1 MTSWGEVFVADLA
14 SFSPSS
20 DEEEEKVEALK
31 SFPQQRENG
40 HQSLCFTFPHLQSRS
55 NKNDNLLF

>member
-14 SFSPSS
+14 SFSPSTG
-20 DEEEEKVEALK
+20 EEDKVEALK

-40 HQSLCFTFPHLQSRS
+40 HQSLCFAFPHLQSRS